1 MLEPTSTPTLA
12 PSHPRTLTMSH
23 AAPSRDAP
31 TSSTDLEAGR
41 TLSIGEFTHDPT
53 LNLSEARIIL
63 SKSLEARQKRL
74 LEHNPHATPEE
85 QRNAIKETDTLYKTR
100 EYLDLFAVF
109 KQMNDAEDAERVI
122 NNYSMGM
129 ERFER
134 SQLGSLVPSCADEA
148 KALIP
153 SLERKVEVGEVSEE
167 DLDGLCKEL
176 SKIKRNTQLNA

>member
-1 MLEPTSTPTLA
+1 MTT
-12 PSHPRTLTMSH
+12 H

-41 TLSIGEFTHDPT
+41 NLSIGEFTHDPT

-63 SKSLEARQKRL
+63 DKSLEARKKRL
-74 LEHNPHATPEE
+74 LEQNPNATEHE
-85 QRNAIKETDTLYKTR
+85 RNNAIKDTDTLFKTR

-109 KQMNDAEDAERVI
+109 KQMQDAEDAERVI
-122 NNYSMGM
+122 NSYAGGM

-153 SLERKVEVGEVSEE
+153 SLERKVEVGEVNEE

-176 SKIKRNTQLNA
+176 TRIKKHTRLGG

>member
-1 MLEPTSTPTLA
+1 MA
-12 PSHPRTLTMSH
+12 H

-63 SKSLEARQKRL
+63 SKSLEARQKKL
-74 LEHNPHATPEE
+74 LSQNPNATPLE
-85 QRNAIKETDTLYKTR
+85 QRNAIKETDTLFKTR
-100 EYLDLFAVF
+100 EYLDLFACF
-109 KQMNDAEDAERVI
+109 KQMQDAEDAERVI
-122 NNYSMGM
+122 NAYAGGM

-176 SKIKRNTQLNA
+176 SRIKRNTQLNA

>member
-1 MLEPTSTPTLA
+1 
-12 PSHPRTLTMSH
+12 
-23 AAPSRDAP
+23 
-31 TSSTDLEAGR
+31 
-41 TLSIGEFTHDPT
+41 
-53 LNLSEARIIL
+53 
-63 SKSLEARQKRL
+63 
-74 LEHNPHATPEE
+74 
-85 QRNAIKETDTLYKTR
+85 
-100 EYLDLFAVF
+100 
-109 KQMNDAEDAERVI
+109 
-122 NNYSMGM
+122 M